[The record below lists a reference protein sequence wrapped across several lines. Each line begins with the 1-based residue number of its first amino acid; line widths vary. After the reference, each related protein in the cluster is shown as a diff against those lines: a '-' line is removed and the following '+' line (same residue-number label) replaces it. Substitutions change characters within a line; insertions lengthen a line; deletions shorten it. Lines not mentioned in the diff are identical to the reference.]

1 VLDGAQGIVDFVSTT
16 GLRPYLD
23 PLDAAMRAKFT
34 DAYRASLAK
43 AYPEIPDGKVLMR
56 FPRIFL
62 VAQV

>member
-1 VLDGAQGIVDFVSTT
+1 VQGIVDFVSTT

-23 PLDAAMRAKFT
+23 PLNEAMRAQFV
-34 DAYRASLAK
+34 DAYRAGLAR
-43 AYPEIPDGKVLMR
+43 AYPVILDGKILMR